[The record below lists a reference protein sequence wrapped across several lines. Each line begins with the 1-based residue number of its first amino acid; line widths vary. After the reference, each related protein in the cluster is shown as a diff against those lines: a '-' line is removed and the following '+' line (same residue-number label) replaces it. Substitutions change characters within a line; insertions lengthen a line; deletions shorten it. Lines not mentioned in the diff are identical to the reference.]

1 VQMLAARVAVAAGE
15 EDKALELYGEA
26 LGGSR
31 TLREA
36 FGPEALQALGDA
48 GPELEAQLRAQ
59 QPAEQQPE
67 PPSARFRC
75 EQCGVGSVT
84 WHWRCPSCRSWDS
97 LQSVN
102 NRAL

>member
-1 VQMLAARVAVAAGE
+1 MLAARVAVAAGE
-15 EDKALELYGEA
+15 EGKALELYGEA

-36 FGPEALQALGDA
+36 FGHEALQALGQA
-48 GPELEAQLRAQ
+48 GPALEAQLRAQ
-59 QPAEQQPE
+59 QPAEPQSAP
-67 PPSARFRC
+67 PPSPRFRC

>member
-1 VQMLAARVAVAAGE
+1 MLAARIAAASGE
-15 EDKALELYGEA
+15 ESKALELYTTA

-36 FGPEALQALGDA
+36 FEPEAREALKSSA
-48 GPELEAQLRAQ
+48 PELETRLNALR
-59 QPAEQQPE
+59 PTEQA
-67 PPSARFRC
+67 PPPVSARFRC
-75 EQCGVGSVT
+75 DQCGVASLT

-102 NRAL
+102 NRGD